1 MKYNSTLNSNPMFSS
16 DASKSTQDN
25 INSYLQQKS
34 YREEDSQTKFQTSK
48 GQDLLSGK
56 NFSSR
61 ERMILQRHFE
71 GNVPVSLN
79 SNFNTLQKIPE
90 INFQHH
96 HSQQSNLMK
105 KDDLTSTSQMQIQK
119 EQQKKNNIETNQQS
133 DPLLAYFQD
142 DKKETKDKAEELDKS
157 ESLSPLEND
166 SPDEENN
173 TEDFIVAIHKKVHR
187 VKNKWKIQFINAILR
202 VNKEEVILG
211 KVTGDLN
218 RDW

>member
-1 MKYNSTLNSNPMFSS
+1 MLPRG
-16 DASKSTQDN
+16 
-25 INSYLQQKS
+25 I
-34 YREEDSQTKFQTSK
+34 
-48 GQDLLSGK
+48 
-56 NFSSR
+56 
-61 ERMILQRHFE
+61 H
-71 GNVPVSLN
+71 VPL
-79 SNFNTLQKIPE
+79 NFNTLQKIPE
-90 INFQHH
+90 RNFQHH
-96 HSQQSNLMK
+96 HLQQSNSIK
-105 KDDLTSTSQMQIQK
+105 KEDLTNISQMQTQIQK
-119 EQQKKNNIETNQQS
+119 EQQKKNNIEINQQL

-202 VNKEEVILG
+202 VNKDEVILG

>member
-1 MKYNSTLNSNPMFSS
+1 
-16 DASKSTQDN
+16 
-25 INSYLQQKS
+25 
-34 YREEDSQTKFQTSK
+34 
-48 GQDLLSGK
+48 
-56 NFSSR
+56 
-61 ERMILQRHFE
+61 MILPRQFE
-71 GNVPVSLN
+71 GNVHVPLT
-79 SNFNTLQKIPE
+79 SNFSTLQKLSE
-90 INFQHH
+90 RNFQHH
-96 HSQQSNLMK
+96 HLQQSNPIK
-105 KDDLTSTSQMQIQK
+105 KDDLTNPSQTQIQK
-119 EQQKKNNIETNQQS
+119 QQQQKNNTETNQQL

-202 VNKEEVILG
+202 VNKDEVILG